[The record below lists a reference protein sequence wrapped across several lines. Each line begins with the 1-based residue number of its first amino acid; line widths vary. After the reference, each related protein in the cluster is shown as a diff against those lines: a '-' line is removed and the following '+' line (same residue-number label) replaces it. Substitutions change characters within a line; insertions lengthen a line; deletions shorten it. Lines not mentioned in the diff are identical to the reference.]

1 VLAGPIAEVR
11 VLVCKRSLVGSL
23 LLKVQALIQG
33 QGGGFLVITL
43 EISIVGHLGE
53 VQRPR
58 NRGVSKGCIS
68 LGRPPAV
75 HGIVY

>member
-1 VLAGPIAEVR
+1 MLAGPIAEVR
-11 VLVCKRSLVGSL
+11 ALVCERPLVGAL
-23 LLKVQALIQG
+23 LLKVEALIQG

-43 EISIVGHLGE
+43 EVPVVGHLGE

-58 NRGVSKGCIS
+58 NRCVSKGCIS